1 MSSTLGIVAHIKRV
15 AMTEKLAD
23 QTGAQIIS
31 YDDGTLGCTL
41 NHLNT
46 WKRLS
51 DETTDWKIVLEDDAV
66 PVDGF
71 QDQLAQALEVAP
83 TGIVSLYLGRLRPP
97 QYQYMIQPAITRAE
111 ASGAHWLVSRQ
122 LLHAVGIAV
131 RADLVDDMLTHLD
144 GETPIDEAINA
155 WVNRKFYRVAY
166 SYPSLVDHADTETL
180 IAHRDGQHREPG
192 RVAWKTGT
200 RDHWENR
207 IVEMN

>member
-1 MSSTLGIVAHIKRV
+1 MTLTFGIVAHINRIP
-15 AMTEKLAD
+15 MTEDLAR
-23 QTGAQIIS
+23 QTGATVIS
-31 YDDGTLGCTL
+31 YDDGTLGCTR

-51 DETTDWKIVLEDDAV
+51 DDDSEWKVVLEDDAV
-66 PVDGF
+66 PVDSF
-71 QDQLAQALEVAP
+71 QDQLGQALDAAP

-97 QYQYMIQPAITRAE
+97 QYQYMIQPAIDRAE

-131 RADLVDDMLTHLD
+131 RADLLEDMLNHLD
-144 GETPIDEAINA
+144 EETPIDEAINN

-166 SYPSLVDHADTETL
+166 TWPSLIDHADTETL
-180 IAHRDGQHREPG
+180 IQHPDGQQREPG
-192 RVAWKTGT
+192 RIAWKTGT

-207 IVEMN
+207 IETMN